1 MERVPP
7 MIEYRLKALA
17 CEDAAE
23 AATDPAL
30 KLGQK
35 PQSSGTRSQ
44 IEPRNYRTTII
55 RRSGKIASVWRLCH

>member
-30 KLGQK
+30 KLGWAE
-35 PQSSGTRSQ
+35 TA
-44 IEPRNYRTTII
+44 IEWHSLANRAAQLSNDNHSEI
-55 RRSGKIASVWRLCH
+55 G